1 MALTQ
6 VATGMIAD
14 DAVTSAKLDNSSSGA
29 LVPSGGV
36 TAYAGTSL
44 PTGWLWC
51 YGQSIARVGDY
62 ATLFAAIGT
71 TYGTVDGNTF
81 NVPDLRGRAV
91 AGQDDM
97 GGSSA
102 NRLTTPINGDT
113 LGAAGGGETH
123 TLSIAEIP
131 AHTHTYTVP
140 SGDTSGNLK
149 RGDTAEGG
157 DAETRTS
164 AASGGGGAHT
174 NVQPTIILNYIIKI

>member
-14 DAVTSAKLDNSSSGA
+14 DAVTEAKIGSGIEQS
-29 LVPSGGV
+29 LVPVGSIL
-36 TAYAGTSL
+36 AYGGTSA
-44 PTGWLWC
+44 PTDWLLC
-51 YGQSIARVGDY
+51 HGQSIARVGTY
-62 ATLFAAIGT
+62 AALFAAIST
-71 TYGTVDGNTF
+71 TYGTVDGDTF
-81 NVPDLRGRAV
+81 NVPDLRGRV
-91 AGQDDM
+91 IAGQDDM

-102 NRLTTPINGDT
+102 NRLTAPINGDT

-123 TLSIAEIP
+123 TLAISEMP

-164 AASGGGGAHT
+164 ASSGGGGAHT